1 MGLNTA
7 GIVPPLGSGGGGG
20 GSEDL
25 NQVLI
30 NGPASAGEDI
40 ILSDGAIVDSTQY
53 SDSIKSEDETAGIF
67 FEVYGTGSGV
77 YVVAA
82 NNKNIEFTNGLKSF
96 KLSPTEL
103 LTTAFLWANS
113 GGKILGGLEIT
124 AGLLITTGG
133 ITQIV
138 ASDNQLKGKL
148 ILGASGTTQGEIEMY
163 NNTDGSFVLL
173 KSSSKK
179 LKINNTANDVA
190 IGINTDPVA
199 GIDLSIA
206 GITNF
211 AANDKLK
218 IANVQLIE
226 EVAETIYSGTV
237 TWDGAAPTTL
247 TNATYR
253 WTRVGKMVN
262 LRINLKYTNPGFT
275 NTAVTLT
282 LPSGAPTPQD
292 PSGFN
297 AANDYGYIGSGSLG
311 TGPGN
316 MGGGNTR
323 ASLGPNATA
332 TGYILTV
339 LAATAL
345 SAKVVRISIDYYIA

>member
-30 NGPASAGEDI
+30 NGPASDGEDI

-138 ASDNQLKGKL
+138 ASDNQFKGKL
-148 ILGASGTTQGEIEMY
+148 LLGASGATQGEIEMY

-179 LKINNTANDVA
+179 LKINNTDNDVA
-190 IGINTDPVA
+190 IGLNTDPVA
-199 GIDLSIA
+199 GVDLSIA

-218 IANVQLIE
+218 IANVQLID
-226 EVAETIYSGTV
+226 EVPETTYSGTI
-237 TWDGAAPTTL
+237 TWDGTAPTTIL
-247 TNATYR
+247 NQTYR
-253 WTRVGKMVN
+253 WSRIGKMVS
-262 LRINLKYTNPGFT
+262 LRINIKYSVAGAT
-275 NTAVTLT
+275 NTIATVT

-292 PSGFN
+292 PAGFGN
-297 AANDYGYIGSGSLG
+297 ANDVAVMATGSLG
-311 TGPGN
+311 T
-316 MGGGNTR
+316 NTGAISGSTTKAFLGQN
-323 ASLGPNATA
+323 ASA
-332 TGYILTV
+332 TGHICTV
-339 LAATAL
+339 SVNTAIN
-345 SAKVVRISIDYYIA
+345 AKVFRFSIDYFTA